1 MALSARFAKGG
12 RTSGGEEVC
21 ETAMPVPLYYV
32 DAAFDGMYWGM
43 VMVSFQVTGSI
54 DVPICWPCKHVY
66 AASLHTEN
74 GVVKNQS
81 AN

>member
-32 DAAFDGMYWGM
+32 DAAFDGEFLLFFFFSS
-43 VMVSFQVTGSI
+43 SFSLVVILSFFLEL
-54 DVPICWPCKHVY
+54 
-66 AASLHTEN
+66 ASSTRKQRCLLW
-74 GVVKNQS
+74 
-81 AN
+81 